1 MVDGVPCIGVLD
13 VVFGCLGCV
22 HPAHLERKKRPWCSR
37 LGATFRPLKIPSL
50 ETTRRFLHQ
59 ERFFEAAQDVQW
71 RLKRLWV
78 ERQLA
83 PVGVTSRKKVTK
95 GNKVLASG
103 ALSGASEGI
112 ELIARGAFIYQPER
126 VIGAETEVVRDTGF
140 EHVAP
145 NWEQF
150 QKKDPVRSNGAL

>member
-1 MVDGVPCIGVLD
+1 
-13 VVFGCLGCV
+13 
-22 HPAHLERKKRPWCSR
+22 
-37 LGATFRPLKIPSL
+37 
-50 ETTRRFLHQ
+50 
-59 ERFFEAAQDVQW
+59 
-71 RLKRLWV
+71 LWV

-103 ALSGASEGI
+103 ALSGAHEAN
-112 ELIARGAFIYQPER
+112 ELAGCRAFIYKPER
-126 VIGAETEVVRDTGF
+126 VIEADFEVVRGTGF